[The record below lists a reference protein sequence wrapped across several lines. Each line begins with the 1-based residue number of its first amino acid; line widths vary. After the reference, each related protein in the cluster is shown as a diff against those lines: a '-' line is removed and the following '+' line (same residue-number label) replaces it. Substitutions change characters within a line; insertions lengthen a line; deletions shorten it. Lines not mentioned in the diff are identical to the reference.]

1 MLTCPFTLPLELC
14 SPSHLPCFFHPLS
27 TYSSFPHLQAT
38 LPTLTT
44 STLEEDHSYS
54 DGEDQTAT
62 VTIVE
67 EDFTIDTS
75 TPLPGLPPTDPASQA
90 SALASERAE
99 RSAGGGEKNLLGK
112 KLKMQSGAK
121 PKNKSGKKTLLRGT
135 KAMLIKKSNAKKF
148 GGGDASGG
156 GGGAK
161 DSKGRKK

>member
-1 MLTCPFTLPLELC
+1 LRHFPFVLYLIQ
-14 SPSHLPCFFHPLS
+14 SP
-27 TYSSFPHLQAT
+27 AT
-38 LPTLTT
+38 LPTLTS

-75 TPLPGLPPTDPASQA
+75 TALSGLPSHDPSSQA
-90 SALASERAE
+90 AADASERAE
-99 RSAGGGEKNLLGK
+99 RRSAFATGANGSGGGGEKNLLGK

-148 GGGDASGG
+148 GGGEGG
-156 GGGAK
+156 GDGAR